1 MNVHDR
7 FHAALDH
14 ASRRGMLAEQARQAS
29 LARGVSPVLCE
40 QYKEARAALESANRN
55 MAAATALL

>member
-1 MNVHDR
+1 MNSHDR

-14 ASRRGMLAEQARQAS
+14 ARHRGLLAEQARQAS

-40 QYKEARAALESANRN
+40 QYKEARSALESANRSL
-55 MAAATALL
+55 AAATALL